1 MTMQVVAPLSNQ
13 KALCI
18 CEITTAEA
26 ESAMAIQPEFDGSG
40 LYLVSVD
47 SRKPWLP
54 GTVLA
59 KFLTDDSATVLAQF
73 FRIHG
78 SIEPAIA

>member
-18 CEITTAEA
+18 CEITTREAEA
-26 ESAMAIQPEFDGSG
+26 AMAVQPDFDGSG

-47 SRKPWLP
+47 SREPWKPAS
-54 GTVLA
+54 VLA
-59 KFLTDDSATVLAQF
+59 KFLTDDAAAVLAQF
-73 FRIHG
+73 FRIHATV
-78 SIEPAIA
+78 EQY

>member
-18 CEITTAEA
+18 CEITTKEA
-26 ESAMAIQPEFDGSG
+26 ELAMEIQPTFDGGG

-47 SRKPWLP
+47 SREPWKP
-54 GTVLA
+54 GSVLA
-59 KFLTDDSATVLAQF
+59 KFVSDDAATVLAQY

-78 SIEPAIA
+78 SLERA